1 MTGAVF
7 ETVSELI
14 LLGFVPSLVTVAT
27 VWIIWL
33 VLEKINPDE
42 VADIRTF
49 LTFIIAV
56 VPFVMLICSG
66 LGVVIHDEMMAA
78 SVGLRSLPLASFS
91 REIFAGAA
99 FYIGLTVW
107 LWSYWRKLRI
117 HQRGETASGSR

>member
-7 ETVSELI
+7 ENVSELI
-14 LLGFVPSLVTVAT
+14 LFGFVPSLVTVAT

-56 VPFVMLICSG
+56 VSVCDAHLQRTGNRDARRDDGCIGWFAVLAF
-66 LGVVIHDEMMAA
+66 GVILAGDLCWRGFLYRPN
-78 SVGLRSLPLASFS
+78 SVAMVALA
-91 REIFAGAA
+91 
-99 FYIGLTVW
+99 
-107 LWSYWRKLRI
+107 
-117 HQRGETASGSR
+117 

>member
-14 LLGFVPSLVTVAT
+14 LFGFVPSLVTVAT

-66 LGVVIHDEMMAA
+66 LGIVIHDEMMAA
-78 SVGLRSLPLASFS
+78 SVGCGPCLWRHSRGRSLPARFS
-91 REIFAGAA
+91 ISA
-99 FYIGLTVW
+99 
-107 LWSYWRKLRI
+107 
-117 HQRGETASGSR
+117 